1 MNEETKKFISK
12 NKETIE
18 DFNKFIEENRKD
30 IASIIVGVDFF
41 FYFKEMDGFEDYQN
55 HQGKY
60 KKIRIIG
67 DAYVPP
73 STVRFLLRSAP
84 KFQFN
89 APCVCGIYKDE
100 PHP

>member
-1 MNEETKKFISK
+1 MKKEIEKFISK

-18 DFNKFIEENRKD
+18 NFNKFIEENRKD
-30 IASIIVGVDFF
+30 IQTIIVSVDFF
-41 FYFKEMDGFEDYQN
+41 FYFSEMDDFEDKFDF
-55 HQGKY
+55 HGKY

-67 DAYVPP
+67 DTFVPP
-73 STVRFLLRSAP
+73 STVRFLLKSTP

-89 APCVCGIYKDE
+89 VPCVCGIYKDE